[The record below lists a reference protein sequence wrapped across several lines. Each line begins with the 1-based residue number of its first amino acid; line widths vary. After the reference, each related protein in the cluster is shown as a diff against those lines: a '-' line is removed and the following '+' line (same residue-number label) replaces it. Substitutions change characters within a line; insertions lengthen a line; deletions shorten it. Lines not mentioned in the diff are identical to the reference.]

1 MTMFARLKKKKKVDR
16 SRRLPASS
24 SSHPCFLKEGR
35 NGKTLTLVLGT
46 PSTMKIVTWH
56 NSSIRSP
63 NANYHMTIHEAS
75 CIKKHP
81 KRRIPEENFR
91 AAETGRNSQERRST
105 FLFINN
111 WHSFE
116 GRLLA
121 QKSLVLVL
129 IYVSS
134 TFHFPQTSHSSS
146 RLFRS

>member
-1 MTMFARLKKKKKVDR
+1 MTMFARLKKK
-16 SRRLPASS
+16 SRQEQEAPSQLIKPSLLP
-24 SSHPCFLKEGR
+24 EGR
-35 NGKTLTLVLGT
+35 KKWENSHIGSGHSKHDENC
-46 PSTMKIVTWH
+46 VTWH

-111 WHSFE
+111 WQSFE